1 MATKKS
7 AKKAPTTKK
16 TKTTKTTSAVKTV
29 KNKTTKPAAKKN
41 IKLPSLVQEENNYG
55 RTIIAAFIIVIIF
68 LGGYFILR
76 DVKNG
81 NNPFDAMTATADEK
95 EFKKEYE
102 SINGMARTNGQTN
115 KKVNIKDKNRM
126 EYIDIDK
133 AIEILEEGSGVI
145 YFGYA
150 ADPLCRNAVLPLIDA
165 VTSTDLE
172 KVYYVNVREDDKVE
186 NDIRDTYE
194 LNEHNKPKQVREG
207 NSRYKELLVLLAN
220 QLPDYVLTTEK
231 GKTVNTG
238 EKRLEV
244 PLVVAVKKGEVIGY
258 HLGTIPGNKEDDSGK
273 VPELSKSDEK
283 DLEGIYQEI
292 IEDYLK

>member
-7 AKKAPTTKK
+7 AKKATTKK
-16 TKTTKTTSAVKTV
+16 TKTTSAVKTV
-29 KNKTTKPAAKKN
+29 KNKTTKPKAKKSV
-41 IKLPSLVQEENNYG
+41 KLPSLVQEENNYG

-102 SINGMARTNGQTN
+102 SINGMARTNGQTS
-115 KKVNIKDKNRM
+115 KKINIKDKNRM

-150 ADPLCRNAVLPLIDA
+150 ADPLCRNAVPSLINA

-172 KVYYVNVREDDKVE
+172 KVYYVNVRKDDKVE
-186 NDIRDTYE
+186 NDLRDTYE

-207 NSRYKELLVLLAN
+207 NARYKELLVLLAN

-231 GKTVNTG
+231 GKTVSTG
-238 EKRLEV
+238 EKRLQV
-244 PLVVAVKKGEVIGY
+244 PFVVAVKDGEVIGY
-258 HLGTIPGNKEDDSGK
+258 HVGTVSGNTEDESGK
-273 VPELSKSDEK
+273 VADLSKAEEK
-283 DLEGIYQEI
+283 DLEMIYKEI